1 MNADAYACAR
11 WWRAQAIIFPSAFER
26 IERHQNPKA
35 ARASLPK
42 VSWLTTLSMSALA
55 HARTHG
61 ETSAFQWRNERTC
74 VSDAK
79 KRTSC
84 SLAK

>member
-26 IERHQNPKA
+26 IERRQKGSQSVAPK
-35 ARASLPK
+35 SL
-42 VSWLTTLSMSALA
+42 LA
-55 HARTHG
+55 DYVPYPCRRWRTHG